1 MIGGFTIVKPK
12 MDLELFVLTWGIYPR
27 RILIYLAEKG
37 LLKSPATEVTD
48 STPLEVQCQTFN
60 LKINPVTVSA
70 TETSMELVA
79 PGKPSGTV
87 PILAIGNGTFVK
99 QSIAIL
105 EYFEDICEHASLQAS
120 EDGREDETYF
130 RTMRGTTP
138 EERARTRDILA
149 LADEASTFFGFACH
163 KGSSLFS
170 NLESQSPMASVMA
183 LEWCRRALEKI
194 EVVYEDD
201 HRFEV
206 LPGTRNSGNR
216 SNIADCVLFSLLQF
230 SKELYGRDLIIG
242 LPNLEGFYELFKE
255 RDSAKI
261 PENWYPAHIESM
273 AKVWLAE

>member
-1 MIGGFTIVKPK
+1 MFEPN

-37 LLKSPATEVTD
+37 LVKSPAIEVTD
-48 STPLEVQCQTFN
+48 STPREIQCQTFN
-60 LKINPVTVSA
+60 LKITPVTVSA

-79 PGKPSGTV
+79 PRKPPGTV
-87 PILAIGNGTFVK
+87 PILAIGNGKFLK
-99 QSIAIL
+99 QSLTIL
-105 EYFEDICEHASLQAS
+105 EYFEDICDSESLQAS
-120 EDGREDETYF
+120 GKGREDETYF

-170 NLESQSPMASVMA
+170 SLESQSPMASRMA
-183 LEWCRRALEKI
+183 SEWCRRALEKI
-194 EVVYEDD
+194 EVFYEDD
-201 HRFEV
+201 RRFDATD
-206 LPGTRNSGNR
+206 GTRDSGSG

-230 SKELYGRDLIIG
+230 SKELYGRDLIVG
-242 LPNLEGFYELFKE
+242 LPNLKRFYELFKE

-261 PENWYPAHIESM
+261 PEKWYPAHIESM
-273 AKVWLAE
+273 AKVWLAD